1 MRSIVLSIEL
11 DRIYRNQFTFKIP
24 IWKSVRILAIF
35 FGKERTS
42 VDASDNQRRTIE
54 DLEYLS
60 VGNERSEKMSD

>member
-1 MRSIVLSIEL
+1 M
-11 DRIYRNQFTFKIP
+11 
-24 IWKSVRILAIF
+24 RILAIF